1 MLTLPVIQS
10 RSRIQQPTVMRS
22 VETPPVTPMD
32 LGLPAKFAE
41 WRADQWD
48 GIERI
53 LNTPKRFVVICA
65 PTGAGKTGI
74 SLGAAVLS
82 GGRTVMLTATKG
94 LQDQVSEEAKNLV
107 SDIRGLANYLCPI
120 TESLGIP
127 RDTTVA
133 DAPCQCGYG
142 CGLRRAGCGYYD
154 AYKLAQQAE
163 ITVTNYACWLY
174 DGAKDSGERGDLQYG
189 IPPVGSSVEDVE
201 KQRVRQRVRMLI
213 ADEAHDIEGQLC
225 MFLGVDFSRHECLT
239 MKLDWPDS
247 GLTVDDWREWAGQWL
262 DKVTIRTSAAEQK
275 LKSSGGRSWSKDLKK
290 LRDLKRK
297 LDRLSGMQADDGWIM
312 NEVDVQ
318 GKSMAGVRFDP
329 LSPAR
334 YAEGA
339 LWRGIEKIVLVSATV
354 RPKTAELLG
363 IDRNDLE
370 FVEYDSSFDPKRR
383 PVIYVPSIRMTY
395 HTEQDDDKMSKWL
408 GKLDFVIRPRLDRK
422 GIVHAVSYKRAK
434 FIKDNSE
441 FGRHMLIHSSYD
453 RAKIVEQF
461 KRAEPPCVLVSPSVG
476 TGYDFA
482 GDLCRWQVIAKLPF
496 ASVQDKVIK
505 ARQDADKEYG
515 MYLTAQELV
524 QTCGRPVR
532 SQSDW
537 AESLILDGNFEWY
550 FWKARKHLPLWFQ
563 DAVVWADNGV
573 PEPLNFDEPCVWCA
587 EVHDGGP
594 EHCEK

>member
-1 MLTLPVIQS
+1 
-10 RSRIQQPTVMRS
+10 MRL
-22 VETPPVTPMD
+22 VEPPPVTPMD

-41 WRADQWD
+41 WRADQWSAVEK
-48 GIERI
+48 IV
-53 LNTPKRFVVICA
+53 NTPKRFIVICA
-65 PTGAGKTGI
+65 ATGFGKSITYMAASI
-74 SLGAAVLS
+74 LG
-82 GGRTVMLTATKG
+82 GGRSVVLTATKG
-94 LQDQVSEEAKNLV
+94 LQDQLQSECGSLS

-262 DKVTIRTSAAEQK
+262 DKVTTRLSGTEQK

-363 IDRNDLE
+363 IDRDDLE

-383 PVIYVPSIRMTY
+383 PVIHVPTNTRMTY
-395 HTEQDDDKMSKWL
+395 HVEQDDDAMRWWLSKFDAL
-408 GKLDFVIRPRLDRK
+408 VEDRLDRK
-422 GIVHAVSYKRAK
+422 GIVHCVSFKRAK
-434 FIKDNSE
+434 FIYDNSRCS
-441 FGRHMLIHSSYD
+441 RHMMIHNNRD
-453 RAKIVEQF
+453 RAQVIEAF
-461 KRAEPPCVLVSPSVG
+461 KRSDAPRILLSPSVS
-476 TGYDFA
+476 TGYDFPMEQ
-482 GDLCRWQVIAKLPF
+482 CEYQIIVKIPF
-496 ASVQDKVIK
+496 QSVQDKVIK
-505 ARQDADKEYG
+505 ARQEKDKQYG
-515 MYLTAQELV
+515 MYLAAQTLV
-524 QTCGRPVR
+524 QMTGRGMR
-532 SQSDW
+532 SEKDQC
-537 AESLILDGNFEWY
+537 ETLILDDSF
-550 FWKARKHLPLWFQ
+550 LWFFWRARVYFPAWFQ
-563 DAVVWADNGV
+563 EAVTFADNSPRPPATLRSV
-573 PEPLNFDEPCVWCA
+573 AHPNIIESVTSEI
-587 EVHDGGP
+587 
-594 EHCEK
+594 EKRY